1 MSKLNGSTMNNP
13 WLSSNPAAIPIS
25 YADQIWDEAFSNSDG
40 TRPYKTQAEINQ
52 EFLTR
57 LNSMTGAGFTISV
70 VDVLPEL
77 GSAKQNTLYLVKI
90 NGETEENDYYDE
102 YVYLPESEDTTIPA
116 HFEKIGSTKVD
127 LSNYV
132 TKTEFSDLSTKVDNL
147 ETAAEG
153 SVLGVKLTDENGS
166 STTVATDGSD
176 HYIHL
181 PISNTTADAEGVDD
195 TDLATIAAVK
205 QAVAA
210 VDVSGQLVDYV
221 KQADLDTKVGEAG
234 YIKSDALTGYV
245 QTGDLANY
253 VQTSDLDP
261 YVSSASLVEQD
272 NPSVSAHNLA
282 IPIATTVRTSGAV
295 DTRLATEKAVA
306 DVILSALTGYG
317 VKSITISPSDPL
329 LKLED
334 AEGALTISSTIS
346 AELTEANH
354 LVITGNNSTQITD
367 IDMSKFVVDGML
379 DSVTLESQ
387 EGSGAWGDAGTYMHF
402 VFNADSGSKEIWL
415 NVTKLLD
422 AITYNLVANAS
433 DTSTLIAAETTQST
447 QSRTMTLTLGVMT
460 TAAQYQQ
467 QLEEGEDRFVTMRG
481 LKDVISTIVM
491 AGEGIVAGAHLDD
504 GATGVD
510 LTVTDQVIQIP
521 IATSIAAVPEGTKLA
536 TEGAVRAA
544 ISAIPMASD
553 SAAGLMSAEMYNKLM
568 GVEEGATADS
578 ALSQEEILAAIAATE
593 D

>member
-1 MSKLNGSTMNNP
+1 MSKLNGSVMNNP
-13 WLSSNPAAIPIS
+13 WLSSNPAAIPIA
-25 YADQIWDEAFSNSDG
+25 YVDQIWDEAFANVDES
-40 TRPYKTQAEINQ
+40 RPYKTQAEINQ

-57 LNSMTGAGFTISV
+57 LNSMSGAGLTIQV
-70 VDVLPEL
+70 VDVLPSTEE
-77 GSAKQNTLYLVKI
+77 AKQNVLYLVKI
-90 NGETEENDYYDE
+90 VSGTGENDYYDE
-102 YVYLPESEDTTIPA
+102 YIYLPASEDASIPA

-127 LSNYV
+127 LTDYV
-132 TKTEFSDLSTKVDNL
+132 TKTEFKELETKVDNL

-153 SVLGVKLTDENGS
+153 SVLGVKLIDETGAA
-166 STTVATDGSD
+166 TTVSTDSSD

-181 PISNTTADAEGVDD
+181 PISKTTEATEGVDD

-210 VDVSGQLVDYV
+210 VDVSGQLAEYV
-221 KQADLDTKVGEAG
+221 KQTDLDTKVGEAG
-234 YIKSDALTGYV
+234 YIKSDALSDYV

-253 VQTSDLDP
+253 AQKSELDP
-261 YVSSASLVEQD
+261 FVSSASLVEQD
-272 NPSVSAHNLA
+272 NPSVDAHNLS

-306 DVILSALTGYG
+306 DVIMSALSGYG

-329 LKLED
+329 LKLD
-334 AEGALTISSTIS
+334 NSDGALTISSVIS

-354 LVITGNNSTQITD
+354 LVITGNSAQVAD
-367 IDMSKFVVDGML
+367 IDMSDFVVDGML
-379 DSVTLESQ
+379 DSVTLETKD
-387 EGSGAWGDAGTYMHF
+387 GPGTWGEAGTYMHF

-422 AITYNLVANAS
+422 AITYNLVATTA
-433 DTSTLIAAETTQST
+433 DTSTLIKAETTQSS

-467 QLEEGEDRFVTMRG
+467 LLEEGEDRFVTMRG
-481 LKDVISTIVM
+481 LKDVINTVVI

-504 GATGVD
+504 GVTGVD
-510 LTVTDQVIQIP
+510 LTVSDKIIQIP

-544 ISAIPMASD
+544 ITAIPMASGD
-553 SAAGLMSAEMYNKLM
+553 SAGLMTSEMYNKLM
-568 GVEEGATADS
+568 GIAEGATADS
-578 ALSQEEILAAIAATE
+578 ALSQEEILAAIAAAE
-593 D
+593 A